1 MQRRQIWRPWRPQ
14 GGWGSAVGFAYRWRL
29 GGQVPVD
36 GPLVAG
42 KRSLENPWERT
53 GITLAL
59 CIPFPPYCWGT
70 RCGVEWARLW
80 PRDPAS
86 QHAVRH
92 VFEQGLQ
99 TRFFWGGD
107 FLLGWSTPGLELSGR
122 LGFFCWGI
130 LHSNKCSHYSPRST
144 YFFKKENF
152 IRPYSFSPTREERGE
167 IRFSQI
173 KGRLRVPLDVVGMFD
188 GRNFPSVR
196 KNRKAQKMWRQSE
209 WSRCDY

>member
-1 MQRRQIWRPWRPQ
+1 MRPTEPLTSEAKSFKPWACNLFYDWFLLVPSQPIAEPFPAHLSRVKVEGVLSQHTMRRRQIWRPWRPQ

-42 KRSLENPWERT
+42 ERSLDNPWERT

-70 RCGVEWARLW
+70 RCGGVEWARSW
-80 PRDPAS
+80 PGDPAS

-99 TRFFWGGD
+99 TRF
-107 FLLGWSTPGLELSGR
+107 LGVEISYLAGLR
-122 LGFFCWGI
+122 
-130 LHSNKCSHYSPRST
+130 
-144 YFFKKENF
+144 
-152 IRPYSFSPTREERGE
+152 RG
-167 IRFSQI
+167 
-173 KGRLRVPLDVVGMFD
+173 
-188 GRNFPSVR
+188 
-196 KNRKAQKMWRQSE
+196 
-209 WSRCDY
+209 

>member
-1 MQRRQIWRPWRPQ
+1 MRS
-14 GGWGSAVGFAYRWRL
+14 GMSA
-29 GGQVPVD
+29 
-36 GPLVAG
+36 LVAARPG
-42 KRSLENPWERT
+42 KPARGAAR
-53 GITLAL
+53 
-59 CIPFPPYCWGT
+59 F
-70 RCGVEWARLW
+70 WARAPNAL
-80 PRDPAS
+80 
-86 QHAVRH
+86 
-92 VFEQGLQ
+92 
-99 TRFFWGGD
+99 FWGGD